1 MKLYYIFLNNSP
13 EGPWSADQLEARLK
27 AGTLPGSTLIGEAGG
42 TDWLPATEM
51 FPSSFRLPGSPPP
64 LPGMEGGNPYAPPS
78 NLSGRDPAP
87 SMGHLDFPL
96 LNGGSPFHGAEGL
109 TAGQVVE
116 MVRAGGRFVIW
127 QFNFSLVVLSF
138 KRSSGIQ
145 FLRPG
150 ESGAGACFGYSSISA
165 LFGWWGFPWGI
176 LWTPLCLFRNMMG
189 GQDVTEPILAT
200 VLGPGE
206 ADRIVRQRPARSA
219 GPTVLAALAPA
230 LGVIGLFMIFVVFA
244 VATPSS
250 SRRRLRSSAPHSTHT
265 PSPGP
270 HSDRTR

>member
-13 EGPWSADQLEARLK
+13 EGPYSADQLETRLK
-27 AGTLPGSTLIGEAGG
+27 AATLPGSTLIGEAGG
-42 TDWLPATEM
+42 TDWLPATEV
-51 FPSSFRLPGSPPP
+51 FPSSFRLPVSPPP
-64 LPGMEGGNPYAPPS
+64 LPGLAGGNPYAP
-78 NLSGRDPAP
+78 LSGRDPAP
-87 SMGHLDFPL
+87 PLGHLDFPL
-96 LNGGSPFHGAEGL
+96 LNGGSPFQGAEGL
-109 TAGQVVE
+109 TVGQVVE
-116 MVRAGGRFVIW
+116 MVRAGGRFVVW

-138 KRSSGIQ
+138 RRSSGIQ

-189 GQDVTEPILAT
+189 GQDVTEPILAN
-200 VLGPGE
+200 LIGPGE
-206 ADRIVRQRPARSA
+206 ADHIVRQRPARSA

-244 VATPSS
+244 VSTPSS
-250 SRRRLRSSAPHSTHT
+250 RRLPRTKAPHSSRV
-265 PSPGP
+265 PSSALDAGR
-270 HSDRTR
+270 SR